1 MARDWRVAREG
12 VVAGLIGAVTV
23 AVWFFVFDAIQG
35 APLRTPA
42 VLGRVIGTV
51 VGSQPIP
58 EAHSVAVS
66 IASVLGYTIVHGLAF
81 IVAGLIIALLV
92 EGAERESAMLLA
104 LLVFLTAFEVFFL
117 ALVVFLARP
126 LLGVLTWWAIL
137 IGNVLASVSMLAYF
151 FVWHR
156 RLAGSLVGRWIVVV
170 REGAV
175 AGLIGAAVVAVWF
188 LAYDTLKLEPFRTPA
203 LLGSAVFEGLR
214 DPTSLTIRLDLILG
228 YTVLHLAAFSLFGV
242 ITATLIVAAEREPR
256 ILLGLFIL
264 FACFE
269 VFFLGFVS
277 VLDQTLV
284 GALLWWNIAIGNLL
298 AVAAMLTYFFLGHR
312 SLGARLFERWT
323 ED

>member
-1 MARDWRVAREG
+1 MALDWRVGREG
-12 VVAGLIGAVTV
+12 IVAGLIGAATV
-23 AVWFFVFDAIQG
+23 AGWFLLFDAIQG

-42 VLGRVIGTV
+42 VLGRVIGAI
-51 VGSQPIP
+51 VGSQTIP
-58 EAHSVAVS
+58 EAHSVAVA
-66 IASVLGYTIVHGLAF
+66 ITPILGYTIVHGLAF
-81 IVAGLIIALLV
+81 IVVGLITAFLV
-92 EGAERESAMLLA
+92 DGAEREPAMLLA
-104 LLVFLTAFEVFFL
+104 LLIFFAAFEVFFL

-137 IGNVLASVSMLAYF
+137 IGNFLAAVSMLAYF
-151 FVWHR
+151 LVWHR
-156 RLAGSLVGRWIVVV
+156 RLAGSLVGRWIAVV
-170 REGAV
+170 REGVV

-188 LAYDTLKLEPFRTPA
+188 LAYDTLRLQSFRTPA

-214 DPTSLTIRLDLILG
+214 DPKLLTIRLDLILG

-242 ITATLIVAAEREPR
+242 IAATLIVAAEREPR

-269 VFFLGFVS
+269 IFFLGFVS
-277 VLDQTLV
+277 VLDEALV
-284 GALLWWNIAIGNLL
+284 GALLWWNVAIGNLL
-298 AVAAMLTYFFLGHR
+298 AAAAMLTYFFLGHR

>member
-12 VVAGLIGAVTV
+12 VLAGLIGAATV
-23 AVWFFVFDAIQG
+23 AVWFLVFDAIQG
-35 APLRTPA
+35 VPLRTPA
-42 VLGRVIGTV
+42 MLGRVIGAIVRT
-51 VGSQPIP
+51 QPIP
-58 EAHSVAVS
+58 DAHTVVVTLAP
-66 IASVLGYTIVHGLAF
+66 VLGYTVVHGLAF

-92 EGAERESAMLLA
+92 EGAEREPAMLLA

-137 IGNVLASVSMLAYF
+137 IGNFLAAVSMLAYF

-156 RLAGSLVGRWIVVV
+156 RLAGSLVGRWIAVAK
-170 REGAV
+170 EGV
-175 AGLIGAAVVAVWF
+175 LAGLIGASVVAVWF
-188 LAYDTLKLEPFRTPA
+188 LAYDTLRLQPFRTPA

-214 DPTSLTIRLDLILG
+214 DPTLLTVRLELVIG

-242 ITATLIVAAEREPR
+242 IVATLIVAAEREPR
-256 ILLGLFIL
+256 ILLGLFGL

-269 VFFLGFVS
+269 IFFLGFVA
-277 VLDQTLV
+277 VLDEALV
-284 GALLWWNIAIGNLL
+284 GALLWWNVAIGNLL
-298 AVAAMLTYFFLGHR
+298 AAAGMFTYFFLGHR
-312 SLGARLFERWT
+312 SLGARLFARWT

>member
-1 MARDWRVAREG
+1 MALDRRVGREG
-12 VVAGLIGAVTV
+12 IVAGLTGAASV
-23 AVWFFVFDAIQG
+23 AVWFLLFDAIQG
-35 APLRTPA
+35 APFRTPA
-42 VLGRVIGTV
+42 VLGQVIGAIV
-51 VGSQPIP
+51 RSQPIP
-58 EAHSVAVS
+58 EAHSVAVT
-66 IASVLGYTIVHGLAF
+66 IAPILGYTIVHGLAF

-92 EGAERESAMLLA
+92 EGAEREPAMLLA

-137 IGNVLASVSMLAYF
+137 IGNFLAAISMLAYF

-156 RLAGSLVGRWIVVV
+156 RLAGSLVGRWIAVA
-170 REGAV
+170 REGVV
-175 AGLIGAAVVAVWF
+175 AGLIGAGVVAVWF
-188 LAYDTLKLEPFRTPA
+188 LAYDTLRLQPFRTPA

-214 DPTSLTIRLDLILG
+214 DPTLLTVRLELILG

-242 ITATLIVAAEREPR
+242 IVATLLVAAEREPR

-269 VFFLGFVS
+269 IFFLGFVA
-277 VLDQTLV
+277 VLDEALV
-284 GALLWWNIAIGNLL
+284 GALLWWNVAIGNLL
-298 AVAAMLTYFFLGHR
+298 AAVGMLTYFFLGHR
-312 SLGARLFERWT
+312 SLGARLFQRWT

>member
-1 MARDWRVAREG
+1 MALDQRVGREG
-12 VVAGLIGAVTV
+12 IVAGLTGAASV
-23 AVWFFVFDAIQG
+23 AVWFLLFDAMQG

-42 VLGRVIGTV
+42 VLGQVIGAIV
-51 VGSQPIP
+51 RSQPIP
-58 EAHSVAVS
+58 EAHSVAVT
-66 IASVLGYTIVHGLAF
+66 IAPILGYTIVHGLAF

-92 EGAERESAMLLA
+92 EGAEREPAMLLA

-137 IGNVLASVSMLAYF
+137 IGNFLAAISMLAYF

-156 RLAGSLVGRWIVVV
+156 RLAGSLVGRWIAVA
-170 REGAV
+170 REGVV
-175 AGLIGAAVVAVWF
+175 AGLIGAGVVAVWF
-188 LAYDTLKLEPFRTPA
+188 LAYDTLRLQPFRTPA

-214 DPTSLTIRLDLILG
+214 DPTLLTVRLELILG

-242 ITATLIVAAEREPR
+242 IVATLLVAAEREPR

-269 VFFLGFVS
+269 IFFLGFMA
-277 VLDQTLV
+277 VLDEALV
-284 GALLWWNIAIGNLL
+284 GALLWWNVAIGNLL
-298 AVAAMLTYFFLGHR
+298 AAAAMLTYFFLGHR

>member
-12 VVAGLIGAVTV
+12 IVAGLIGAATV
-23 AVWFFVFDAIQG
+23 AVWFLVFDAIQG

-42 VLGRVIGTV
+42 VLGRVIGAV

-58 EAHSVAVS
+58 EAHSVAVT
-66 IASVLGYTIVHGLAF
+66 IAPVLGYTIVHGLAF
-81 IVAGLIIALLV
+81 IVAGLVIALLV
-92 EGAERESAMLLA
+92 EGAEREPAMLLA
-104 LLVFLTAFEVFFL
+104 LLVFLTAFEVFVL

-137 IGNVLASVSMLAYF
+137 IGNFLAAVSMVAYF

-156 RLAGSLVGRWIVVV
+156 RLAGSLVGRWIAVA
-170 REGAV
+170 REGV
-175 AGLIGAAVVAVWF
+175 LAGLIGAGAVAVWF
-188 LAYDTLKLEPFRTPA
+188 LAYDTLRLQPFRTPA

-214 DPTSLTIRLDLILG
+214 DPTLLTVRLELILG

-242 ITATLIVAAEREPR
+242 IVATLLVAAEREPR

-264 FACFE
+264 FTCFE
-269 VFFLGFVS
+269 IFFLGFVA
-277 VLDQTLV
+277 VLDAALV
-284 GALLWWNIAIGNLL
+284 GALLWWNVAIGNLL
-298 AVAAMLTYFFLGHR
+298 AAAAMLTYFFLGHR
-312 SLGARLFERWT
+312 SLGAQLFARWT

>member
-1 MARDWRVAREG
+1 MALDRRVGREG
-12 VVAGLIGAVTV
+12 IVAGLTGAASV
-23 AVWFFVFDAIQG
+23 AVWFLLFDAIQG

-42 VLGRVIGTV
+42 VLGRVIGAV

-58 EAHSVAVS
+58 EAHSVAVT
-66 IASVLGYTIVHGLAF
+66 IAPILGYTIVHGLAF

-92 EGAERESAMLLA
+92 GGAEREPAMLLA

-137 IGNVLASVSMLAYF
+137 IGNFLAAVSMLAYF

-156 RLAGSLVGRWIVVV
+156 RLAGSLVGRWIAVA
-170 REGAV
+170 REGVV
-175 AGLIGAAVVAVWF
+175 AGLIGAGAVAVWF
-188 LAYDTLKLEPFRTPA
+188 LAYDTLRLQPFRTPA

-214 DPTSLTIRLDLILG
+214 DPTLLTVRLELILG

-242 ITATLIVAAEREPR
+242 IVATLLVAAEREPR

-269 VFFLGFVS
+269 IFFLGFVA
-277 VLDQTLV
+277 VLDEALV
-284 GALLWWNIAIGNLL
+284 GALLWWNVAIGNLL
-298 AVAAMLTYFFLGHR
+298 AAAGMLTYFFLGHR
-312 SLGARLFERWT
+312 SLGARLFARWT